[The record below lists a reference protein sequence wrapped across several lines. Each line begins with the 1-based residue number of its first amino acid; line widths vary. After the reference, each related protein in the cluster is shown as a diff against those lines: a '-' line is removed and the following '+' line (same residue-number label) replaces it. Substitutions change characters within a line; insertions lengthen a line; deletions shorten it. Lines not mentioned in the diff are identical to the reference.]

1 MEEIAIDFQQP
12 EDGYG
17 WIEAPRDI
25 PKKERLV
32 VTAERFSGGTHSH
45 FGLYTNVPLL
55 NRKTLED
62 ENGTVWYHVQTHRMK
77 KNETEAGGFI
87 LFVIPPQ
94 LYRKLAGPIP
104 KGSYIEWRLFSEKSE
119 DPDTWFTQ
127 AGITLQ
133 FVD

>member
-1 MEEIAIDFQQP
+1 MEEITIDFQQP

-25 PKKERLV
+25 PKSDRLAV
-32 VTAERFSGGTHSH
+32 IAEGFYGGTHSH
-45 FGLYTNVPLL
+45 FGLYTNIPLL

-62 ENGTVWYHVQTHRMK
+62 GDGTVWYQVQTYRMK
-77 KNETEAGGFI
+77 KSETKVESFI
-87 LFVIPPQ
+87 LFFVPPQ

-104 KGSYIEWRLFSEKSE
+104 KGSFIEWRLFSEKSK

-133 FVD
+133 FL